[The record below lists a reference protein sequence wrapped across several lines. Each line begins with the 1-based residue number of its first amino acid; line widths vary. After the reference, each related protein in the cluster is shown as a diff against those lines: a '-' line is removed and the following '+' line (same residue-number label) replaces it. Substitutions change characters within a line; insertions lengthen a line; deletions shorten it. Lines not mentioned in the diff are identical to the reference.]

1 MRKVFVIVLLLATV
15 AAGTAAV
22 AFGVTRQDE
31 PRATGEARE
40 IPMLVGFMDDVSFRW
55 DPSRAA
61 MLDRANATGARLV
74 RALVR
79 WNVVAPERPAPG
91 ALPFHEPML
100 YELDELVANT
110 EARGM
115 RVLFTIVGTPAWANG
130 GLGPNHAPTDP
141 GTLRDF
147 AEALAAR
154 YPTVRRYSVWNEPNI
169 ELFLTPQFDGQ
180 GRSVAP
186 RTYAAL
192 YRAAYE
198 GIKAANPQALVAIG
212 ETSSHGRDAPSPG
225 DMQDRHSP
233 ARFAELLAQED
244 PDLPF
249 YAWAH
254 HPYPVQTGTPPDG
267 LSRWPNVTL
276 PSLERF
282 GDELDRL
289 FGREDIPLWITELGY
304 EVAPAEPKGVPEDVH
319 ADYAEQ
325 AVELANAEPRV
336 ELFVWFAFA
345 DYPDNEWQSGLL
357 DEAGVERPAYA
368 SFTSAVRGLASP

>member
-1 MRKVFVIVLLLATV
+1 VIAIVLLLAAV
-15 AAGTAAV
+15 AAGVAAV
-22 AFGVTRQDE
+22 ALGVTRDDE
-31 PRATGEARE
+31 PRATGDARAR
-40 IPMLVGFMDDVSFRW
+40 PMTVGFMDDVSFRW
-55 DPSRAA
+55 HPSRAA
-61 MLDRANATGARLV
+61 MLDRAKATGARVV

-79 WNVVAPERPAPG
+79 WNVVAPERPAHG
-91 ALPFHEPML
+91 ALPFHEPLL

-115 RVLFTIVGTPAWANG
+115 RVMFTIVGTPSWANG

-154 YPTVRRYSVWNEPNI
+154 YPSVRRYSVWNEPNI
-169 ELFLTPQFDGQ
+169 ELFLTPQFDDQ

-198 GIKAANPQALVAIG
+198 GIKAASPQALVAIG
-212 ETSSHGRDAPSPG
+212 ETASHGKDQPSPG
-225 DMQDRHSP
+225 FMQDRHSP
-233 ARFAELLAQED
+233 AHFAELLAKAD

-267 LSRWPNVTL
+267 LARWPNVTL

-282 GDELDRL
+282 GDELDRW

-319 ADYAEQ
+319 AEYAEH
-325 AVELANAEPRV
+325 ALELADAEPRV

-345 DYPDNEWQSGLL
+345 DSPENEWESGLL
-357 DEAGVERPAYA
+357 DEAGAERPAYA
-368 SFTSAVRGLASP
+368 SFTSAVRELASP